1 MTLRD
6 ISKLLVPST
15 NVAVVSISDGADE
28 NYISGIF
35 ANDMQLIDIVKLAS
49 DKFIDRETSIALQPD
64 GSIKLLIHMNETPSS
79 NNELRTIL
87 EKMNLMYDVDR
98 SLITP
103 FAKLVLVDNNNKSIE
118 TYNMKT
124 MIDFIGEKAKSTVKS
139 IQINS
144 IAGGKIE
151 VIIDVYCYFS

>member
-6 ISKLLVPST
+6 IGKLLLPST
-15 NVAVVSISDGADE
+15 NVAVVSIIDGVDE
-28 NYISGIF
+28 NYINGIF

-144 IAGGKIE
+144 IASGKIE

>member
-6 ISKLLVPST
+6 ISKLLLPST

-35 ANDMQLIDIVKLAS
+35 ANNMQLIDIVKLAS
-49 DKFIDRETSIALQPD
+49 DKFIDRETGIALQPD
-64 GSIKLLIHMNETPSS
+64 GSIKLLIHMNEKPSS

-124 MIDFIGEKAKSTVKS
+124 MIDFIGDKAKSTVKS